1 MKARRKIRNS
11 LLGFF
16 LLLSLCGCSIENI
29 QRMGTFATSKTEK
42 EVTEEQEAFYY
53 GYQTL
58 SEEEQK
64 VYRQLIAG
72 LETFEKE
79 ITLSS
84 ITQDRLKVVA
94 EMVMIDHP
102 EYFWTEGGFQY
113 YEEIWPGGAA
123 ACIKVQPDYLMES
136 EEAQK
141 IKKEIEATAKEW
153 LMGLPSQAD
162 TYEKIKYVYETLIR
176 QVRYDES
183 SPNHQNIQSVF
194 LDKSTVCMGYA
205 KATQYLLNQ
214 MGIFCTL
221 VTGTV
226 ADGSDSGHAW
236 NLVKIQDSYY
246 YVDTTWGNPGYAD
259 AGDSGIDVIYSYL
272 CCSDSMLRPTH
283 KADGTIPLPACED
296 DSYNYYKRK
305 GCWYETYDRTKI
317 YEILS
322 QTINGKPHMTEFC
335 FASWEAYN
343 QAVADMVDGTLLQDV
358 IQNIGS
364 LSPGQQVSWKIYYG
378 GWDKLLVIVW
388 N

>member
-1 MKARRKIRNS
+1 MDKSTVCMGYAKATQY
-11 LLGFF
+11 LL
-16 LLLSLCGCSIENI
+16 N
-29 QRMGTFATSKTEK
+29 QMGIFCTL
-42 EVTEEQEAFYY
+42 VT
-53 GYQTL
+53 GT
-58 SEEEQK
+58 
-64 VYRQLIAG
+64 
-72 LETFEKE
+72 
-79 ITLSS
+79 
-84 ITQDRLKVVA
+84 VA
-94 EMVMIDHP
+94 DGSDSGHAWNLVI
-102 EYFWTEGGFQY
+102 
-113 YEEIWPGGAA
+113 
-123 ACIKVQPDYLMES
+123 
-136 EEAQK
+136 
-141 IKKEIEATAKEW
+141 
-153 LMGLPSQAD
+153 
-162 TYEKIKYVYETLIR
+162 
-176 QVRYDES
+176 
-183 SPNHQNIQSVF
+183 F

-317 YEILS
+317 YVCCSDSMLRPTHKADGTIPLPACEDDSYNYYKRKGCWYETYDRTKIYEILS
-322 QTINGKPHMTEFC
+322 QTINGKPHMTEFCFASWEAYNQAVADMVDGTLLQDVIQNIGSLSPGQQTINGKPHMTEFC

>member
-64 VYRQLIAG
+64 VYRQLIVG

-94 EMVMIDHP
+94 EMVMVDHP

-153 LMGLPSQAD
+153 LLGLPSQAD
-162 TYEKIKYVYETLIR
+162 TYEKL
-176 QVRYDES
+176 
-183 SPNHQNIQSVF
+183 
-194 LDKSTVCMGYA
+194 
-205 KATQYLLNQ
+205 
-214 MGIFCTL
+214 
-221 VTGTV
+221 
-226 ADGSDSGHAW
+226 
-236 NLVKIQDSYY
+236 
-246 YVDTTWGNPGYAD
+246 
-259 AGDSGIDVIYSYL
+259 
-272 CCSDSMLRPTH
+272 SMYMKH
-283 KADGTIPLPACED
+283 
-296 DSYNYYKRK
+296 
-305 GCWYETYDRTKI
+305 
-317 YEILS
+317 
-322 QTINGKPHMTEFC
+322 
-335 FASWEAYN
+335 
-343 QAVADMVDGTLLQDV
+343 
-358 IQNIGS
+358 
-364 LSPGQQVSWKIYYG
+364 
-378 GWDKLLVIVW
+378 
-388 N
+388 

>member
-1 MKARRKIRNS
+1 MKDRRKIRNI
-11 LLGFF
+11 LLSFL
-16 LLLSLCGCSIENI
+16 LLLSLCGCSVENFPGI
-29 QRMGTFATSKTEK
+29 SSSSASETER
-42 EVTEEQEAFYY
+42 EVTEEEKAFYY

-64 VYRQLIAG
+64 IYRQLMTG
-72 LETFEKE
+72 LEAFEKE
-79 ITLSS
+79 ITLSPV
-84 ITQDRLKVVA
+84 TQDRLKVVA
-94 EMVMIDHP
+94 NMVMVDHP

-113 YEEIWPGGAA
+113 YEETWPGGAA
-123 ACIKVQPDYLMES
+123 ACIKVQPDYLMEK
-136 EEAQK
+136 EDAQK
-141 IKKEIEATAKEW
+141 VKREIEATAKEW
-153 LMGLPSQAD
+153 LQGLPSGAD
-162 TYEKIKYVYETLIR
+162 AYEKIKYVYETLIR

-194 LDKSTVCMGYA
+194 LDKRTVCMGYA

-226 ADGSDSGHAW
+226 ADGSDAGHAW

-246 YVDTTWGNPGYAD
+246 YVDTTWGSPGYSD
-259 AGDSGIDVIYSYL
+259 AEDSGIEVLYSYL
-272 CCSDSMLRPTH
+272 CCSDAVLQPTH
-283 KADGTIPLPACED
+283 KADGSIPLPACED

-305 GCWYETYDRTKI
+305 GCWYETYDRTQI

-322 QTINGKPHMTEFC
+322 QTINGKSHITEFC
-335 FASWEAYN
+335 FASWDAYD
-343 QAVADMVDGTLLQDV
+343 QAVAEMVNGTLLQDV
-358 IQNIGS
+358 VQNTES
-364 LSPGQQVSWKIYYG
+364 LSSGQQVSWRIYYG